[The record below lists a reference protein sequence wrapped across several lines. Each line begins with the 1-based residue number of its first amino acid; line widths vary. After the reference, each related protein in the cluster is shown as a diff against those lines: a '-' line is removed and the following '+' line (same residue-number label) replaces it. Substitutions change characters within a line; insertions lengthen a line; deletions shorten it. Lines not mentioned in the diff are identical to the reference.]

1 MVSPVAVAPRALR
14 AAQQPL
20 RQITQKRGLAA
31 AASGSFQ
38 YEQGEAHSVQYAS
51 RDLPTATT
59 TLAVVA
65 RAGSRYQ
72 PAPGL
77 SDALEKFAYKVRD
90 GIQKAWRAI
99 LIMRIGDNEAVCP
112 PNHPRIGTVGG

>member
-1 MVSPVAVAPRALR
+1 MVLPAAVIPRALR

-20 RQITQKRGLAA
+20 RQVTQKRGLAA

-38 YEQGEAHSVQYAS
+38 YEQGEVHGVQYAS
-51 RDLPTATT
+51 RDLPSATT

-72 PAPGL
+72 PLPGF
-77 SDALEKFAYKVRD
+77 SDALEKFAFKVRD
-90 GIQKAWRAI
+90 SNG
-99 LIMRIGDNEAVCP
+99 MRKEGCN
-112 PNHPRIGTVGG
+112 G